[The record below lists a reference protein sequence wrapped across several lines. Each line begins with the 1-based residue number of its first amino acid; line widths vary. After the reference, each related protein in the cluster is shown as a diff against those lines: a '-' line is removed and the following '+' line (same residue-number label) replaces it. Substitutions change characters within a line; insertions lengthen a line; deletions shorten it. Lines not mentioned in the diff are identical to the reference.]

1 MVTDHVERT
10 HSTAFRQTKEHIMR
24 KNVADFFDLIPS
36 DLTGISRAELERLNR
51 YVNEWRA
58 QGVHCH
64 DERP

>member
-1 MVTDHVERT
+1 
-10 HSTAFRQTKEHIMR
+10 MR

-36 DLTGISRAELERLNR
+36 DLTGISRRELERLNR

-58 QGVHCH
+58 NGVHCH